1 MSHEL
6 HVPRRPARTALLSLI
21 LAGAVLALAVGQ
33 PQLAFGQATSTP
45 PQAPIGHRQP
55 TASDVPPAPPAEQ
68 GVGTTPE
75 LQKSEQDVNQRI
87 KSICRGC

>member
-6 HVPRRPARTALLSLI
+6 HVPRRGALLSLI
-21 LAGAVLALAVGQ
+21 LAGAVLALAAGEPQ
-33 PQLAFGQATSTP
+33 PAFGQATTAP

-55 TASDVPPAPPAEQ
+55 TANDVPPAQPADQ